1 MARFTENEQDR
12 MAGAR
17 VNAFEQIAERE
28 QAADVDSETL
38 NRRAQAARAQAVRT
52 LRSRAKDA
60 LTRAFPGIVRA
71 FVRRRV
77 RRELNELPPELL
89 RDIGITHTEI
99 PRVANEQADIAVPP
113 KNGAETSDTP
123 YFKTKPHSAYDVAR
137 LA

>member
-52 LRSRAKDA
+52 LR
-60 LTRAFPGIVRA
+60 T
-71 FVRRRV
+71 VRRTRS
-77 RRELNELPPELL
+77 P
-89 RDIGITHTEI
+89 
-99 PRVANEQADIAVPP
+99 
-113 KNGAETSDTP
+113 
-123 YFKTKPHSAYDVAR
+123 AR
-137 LA
+137 SLGSSGRSYGGVYAGS